1 MGKIDCPH
9 CQSVI
14 RAGALYCEWC
24 GLKIPSEIRFDSGRT
39 GKLRAIKLNSG
50 LIIALVLTSIA
61 TVGGLVIF
69 QPIKPVAQTETAQE
83 AKARREAEAEQWL
96 MDKREKDVKDQ
107 QRMELARGIL
117 VVQKLREMAKVPESV
132 RVVSATVSD
141 GGAVCIEY
149 RANNSFNA
157 ALRGFAIIDPY
168 DQIYLSN
175 IDSKKFN
182 QKYQNYCWSSN
193 YDITKDVNFYSSEI
207 P

>member
-1 MGKIDCPH
+1 MGRIDCPH

-24 GLKIPSEIRFDSGRT
+24 GLKIPSEIRLESGRT

-69 QPIKPVAQTETAQE
+69 QPIKPVAQTATAQE
-83 AKARREAEAEQWL
+83 AKALREAEAEQWL
-96 MDKREKDVKDQ
+96 MDKREKDAKDQ
-107 QRMELARGIL
+107 RRMELARGIL
-117 VVQKLREMAKVPESV
+117 VVRKLREMAKIPESV
-132 RVVSATVSD
+132 RVVSATVSY
-141 GGAVCIEY
+141 GAVCIEY

-168 DQIYLSN
+168 DQIYLSS
-175 IDSKKFN
+175 IDSKTFN
-182 QKYQNYCWSSN
+182 RKYQNYCSSISQ
-193 YDITKDVNFYSSEI
+193 DITKDVNFYSSAI